1 MLLPMFVPTKLL
13 DNSSLQ
19 TGLLKLFVKS
29 AKTVKIEEFASR
41 A

>member
-13 DNSSLQ
+13 DNLSLQ

-29 AKTVKIEEFASR
+29 AKTVKTEEFASR